1 MKPFKSYIYLWA
13 ALCSLTAAGAHAQD
27 FQWHDPLEAS
37 SQVINGRAWDAEI
50 GHSYH
55 RLPQRAKDQL
65 RPYAWDMAV
74 QSAGLSIAFR
84 TTSPTIQVRY
94 TVTDEL
100 GKWGMPATGASGL
113 DLYAED
119 VNGTTRWCAG
129 QMMLG
134 DTCRYTYSGLTYTG
148 DPAQGYEFRL
158 YLPLQNQ
165 VTSLQIGTQQG
176 YDFRFVP
183 TPTERPIV
191 VYGTSI
197 AQGCCASRPGM
208 AWTNIVE
215 RESGHTLVNLGL
227 AGQGQ
232 LDAALFSLLN
242 EVDAKLYII
251 DCMPNMNGSLIPEIY
266 PRLTAG
272 VKQLRASHPT
282 VPILLVEHSG
292 YANEATCAEA
302 ERSYRRSNAELRRAY
317 QDLQAE
323 GISGLHYLTRDQIG
337 LTQEDMVEGVH
348 PHEIGMRK
356 YADAYLQQ
364 IRRILGEDIP
374 SLFTPC
380 RQQRDS
386 YNWLQRHEEVLSL
399 NQAEQPDI
407 VLIGN
412 SITHY
417 WAGTPT
423 ARDARGV
430 KSWNRLFKG
439 HTVRNMGFGWDR
451 IENALW
457 RIYHGELDGYQARKV
472 FLLMGTNNLDRNTDE
487 EIVSGIL
494 TLVQAVRSHQPQAR
508 IYVCGILPRAW
519 NETRVSTVNDLL
531 QRRLIGADATYVDM
545 TPEVVQPNGKVI
557 DSLFIDGLHPN
568 EEGYERFAKML
579 EEAVKE

>member
-1 MKPFKSYIYLWA
+1 
-13 ALCSLTAAGAHAQD
+13 
-27 FQWHDPLEAS
+27 
-37 SQVINGRAWDAEI
+37 
-50 GHSYH
+50 
-55 RLPQRAKDQL
+55 
-65 RPYAWDMAV
+65 MAV

-84 TTSPTIQVRY
+84 TTSPTIEVRY

-100 GKWGMPATGASGL
+100 GRWGMPATGASGL

-134 DTCRYTYSGLTYTG
+134 DTCRYTYSGLTYAG

-165 VTSLQIGTQQG
+165 VTSLKIGTEEG
-176 YDFRFVP
+176 HDFRFVP
-183 TPTERPIV
+183 TPSERPIV

-215 RESGHTLVNLGL
+215 RESGHALVNLGL

-232 LDAALFSLLN
+232 LDAPLFDLLN
-242 EVDAKLYII
+242 EIDAKLYII
-251 DCMPNMNGSLIPEIY
+251 DCMPNMNGDLIAQIY
-266 PRLTAG
+266 PRLTEG
-272 VKQLRASHPT
+272 VRKLRASHPAT
-282 VPILLVEHSG
+282 PILLVEHSG

-302 ERSYRRSNAELRRAY
+302 ERSYRSSNAELLRAY
-317 QDLQAE
+317 RDLQAE
-323 GISGLHYLTRDQIG
+323 GITGLSYLTRDEIG

-356 YADAYLQQ
+356 YADAYLKK
-364 IRRILGEDIP
+364 IRQVLGEDIE

-386 YNWLQRHEEVLSL
+386 YNWLERHEEVLRL
-399 NQAEQPDI
+399 NKAEQPDI

-417 WAGTPT
+417 WAGTPK

-430 KSWNRLFKG
+430 KSWEKLFKG

-457 RIYHGELDGYQARKV
+457 RIYHGELDGYTARKV
-472 FLLMGTNNLDRNTDE
+472 FLLLGTNNIDRNTDE

-494 TLVQAVRSHQPQAR
+494 TLVKAVRSHQPQAR

-519 NETRVSTVNDLL
+519 NEPRVAILNELL

-579 EEAVKE
+579 EGAVKE

>member
-1 MKPFKSYIYLWA
+1 MKSKRTIPYLLA
-13 ALCSLTAAGAHAQD
+13 GLLSLATPGLQAQNL
-27 FQWHDPLEAS
+27 QWHDPLDAS
-37 SQVINGRAWDAEI
+37 TQVINGRAWDAEI
-50 GHSYH
+50 GPSYH
-55 RLPQRAKDQL
+55 RLPARAKDLL
-65 RPYAWDMAV
+65 RSYAWDMAV

-84 TTSPTIQVRY
+84 TTSPTIEVRY
-94 TVTDEL
+94 TVTEEL

-134 DTCRYTYSGLTYTG
+134 DTCRYTYRGLTYAG

-158 YLPLQNQ
+158 YLPLQNE
-165 VTSLQIGTQQG
+165 VTSLQIGTEEG
-176 YDFRFVP
+176 HDFRFVP

-215 RESGHTLVNLGL
+215 RESGHALVNLGL

-232 LDAALFSLLN
+232 LDAPLFDLLN

-272 VKQLRASHPT
+272 VKKLRASHPST
-282 VPILLVEHSG
+282 PILLVEHSG
-292 YANEATCAEA
+292 YANENTCAEA
-302 ERSYRRSNAELRRAY
+302 ERSYRSSNAELLRAY
-317 QDLQAE
+317 QALQAE
-323 GISGLHYLTRDQIG
+323 GVSGLHYLTHDEIG

-348 PHEIGMRK
+348 PHEMGMRK
-356 YADAYLQQ
+356 YADAYLKK
-364 IRRILGEDIP
+364 IRQALGEDIE

-386 YNWLQRHEEVLSL
+386 YNWLERHEEVLRL
-399 NQAEQPDI
+399 NAADHPDI

-417 WAGTPT
+417 WAGTPK

-430 KSWNRLFKG
+430 KSWNKLFKG

-457 RIYHGELDGYQARKV
+457 RIYHGELDGYEAKKV
-472 FLLMGTNNLDRNTDE
+472 FLLMGTNNLDRNSDD

-494 TLVQAVRSHQPQAR
+494 TLVKAVRSHQPTAR

-519 NETRVSTVNDLL
+519 AEPHVAIVNELL

-545 TPEVVQPNGKVI
+545 TPEVIQENGKVI

-579 EEAVKE
+579 EGAVKE

>member
-1 MKPFKSYIYLWA
+1 MKPIKSYIYLLA
-13 ALCSLTAAGAHAQD
+13 ALCSTTAAGVRAQEL
-27 FQWHDPLEAS
+27 QWHDPLTAGT
-37 SQVINGRAWDAEI
+37 QVINGRTWDGEI
-50 GHSYH
+50 GATYH
-55 RLPQRAKDQL
+55 RLPVRAQSQL
-65 RPYAWDMAV
+65 RADAWQMAE

-84 TTSPTIQVRY
+84 TTSPTIEVRY
-94 TVTDEL
+94 TVTDEI
-100 GKWGMPATGASGL
+100 GKWGMAATGASGL
-113 DLYAED
+113 DLYAQD
-119 VNGTTRWCAG
+119 VNGETRWCAANFAF
-129 QMMLG
+129 G
-134 DTCRYTYSGLTYTG
+134 DTIRYTYSNLVYSG

-158 YLPLQNQ
+158 YLPIQNQ
-165 VTSLQIGTQQG
+165 VTSLKIGTEEG
-176 YDFRFVP
+176 SSFSFVP

-197 AQGCCASRPGM
+197 AQGCCVSRPGM
-208 AWTNIVE
+208 SWTNIVE
-215 RESGHTLVNLGL
+215 RESGHNLVNLGL

-232 LDAALFSLLN
+232 LDAPLFDLLG

-251 DCMPNMNGSLIPEIY
+251 DCMPNMNGDLIPEIY
-266 PRLTAG
+266 PRLTEG
-272 VKQLRASHPT
+272 VRKLRAGHPST
-282 VPILLVEHSG
+282 PILLVEHSG
-292 YANEATCAEA
+292 YANENTNAAA
-302 ERSYRRSNAELRRAY
+302 ERSYRSSNAELLRAY
-317 QDLQAE
+317 RVLQAE
-323 GISGLHYLTRDQIG
+323 GIGGLYYLTHDEIG

-348 PHEIGMRK
+348 PHEVGMRK
-356 YADAYLQQ
+356 YADAYLKK
-364 IRRILGEDIP
+364 IRQILGEDIE

-386 YNWLQRHEEVLSL
+386 YNWLERHEEVLRL
-399 NQAEQPDI
+399 NQADHPDI

-417 WAGTPT
+417 WAGTPK

-430 KSWNRLFKG
+430 KSWNKLFKG

-457 RIYHGELDGYQARKV
+457 RIYHGELDGYEAKKV
-472 FLLMGTNNLDRNTDE
+472 FLLMGTNNLDRNTDD

-494 TLVQAVRSHQPQAR
+494 TLVKAVRSHQPNAR

-519 NETRVSTVNDLL
+519 AEPHVAIVNELL

-545 TPEVVQPNGKVI
+545 TPEVIQENGKVI

-579 EEAVKE
+579 EKAVKE

>member
-1 MKPFKSYIYLWA
+1 MKSKRTIPYLLA
-13 ALCSLTAAGAHAQD
+13 GLLSLATPGLQAQNL
-27 FQWHDPLEAS
+27 QWHDPLDAS
-37 SQVINGRAWDAEI
+37 TQVINGRAWDAEI
-50 GHSYH
+50 GPSYH
-55 RLPQRAKDQL
+55 RLPARAKDLL
-65 RPYAWDMAV
+65 RPDAWDMAV

-84 TTSPTIQVRY
+84 TTSPTIEVRY
-94 TVTDEL
+94 TVTEEL

-134 DTCRYTYSGLTYTG
+134 DTCRYTYRGLTYAG

-158 YLPLQNQ
+158 YLPLQNE
-165 VTSLQIGTQQG
+165 VTSLQIGTEEG
-176 YDFRFVP
+176 HDFRFVP

-215 RESGHTLVNLGL
+215 RESGHALVNLGL

-232 LDAALFSLLN
+232 LDAPLFDLLN

-251 DCMPNMNGSLIPEIY
+251 DCMPNMNGPLIPEIY

-272 VKQLRASHPT
+272 VKKLRASHPST
-282 VPILLVEHSG
+282 PILLVEHSG
-292 YANEATCAEA
+292 YANENTCAEA
-302 ERSYRRSNAELRRAY
+302 ERSYRSSNAELLRAY
-317 QDLQAE
+317 QALQAE
-323 GISGLHYLTRDQIG
+323 GVSGLYYLTHDEMG

-356 YADAYLQQ
+356 YADAYLKK
-364 IRRILGEDIP
+364 IRQALGEDIE

-386 YNWLQRHEEVLSL
+386 YNWLERHEEVLRL
-399 NQAEQPDI
+399 NAADHPDI

-417 WAGTPT
+417 WAGTPK

-430 KSWNRLFKG
+430 KSWNKLFKG

-457 RIYHGELDGYQARKV
+457 RIYHGELDGYEAKKV
-472 FLLMGTNNLDRNTDE
+472 FLLMGTNNLDRNSDD

-494 TLVQAVRSHQPQAR
+494 TLVKAVRSHQPTAR

-519 NETRVSTVNDLL
+519 AEPHVAIVNELL

-545 TPEVVQPNGKVI
+545 TPEVIQENGKVI
-557 DSLFIDGLHPN
+557 ESLFIDGLHPN

-579 EEAVKE
+579 EGAVKE